1 MSEWTPAADPAA
13 QARYQVRFDLGVPGV
28 ARIGRAADVLVW
40 ADQVTTDVAGA
51 ASSPGAVDPV
61 PAEALSAAPDAV
73 VVAAALHDANAAA
86 VWILAEQE
94 RLGRRVY
101 VAVVAAGRADGGFA
115 ADDVLAAGA
124 VVDALMALGI
134 DDTSPEAAVAA
145 SAFGGLRRAVAHL
158 ATASVSGREA
168 VSTGADPAALR
179 RDAIGDASA
188 AVRVIRAR

>member
-13 QARYQVRFDLGVPGV
+13 QARYQVRFDIGVPGAARV
-28 ARIGRAADVLVW
+28 ARAADVLVW
-40 ADQVTTDVAGA
+40 ADQVVTDGAGGPSRA
-51 ASSPGAVDPV
+51 EATVRV
-61 PAEALSAAPDAV
+61 PAEALAASPDAA
-73 VVAAALHDANAAA
+73 VVAAALHDANAVA

-94 RLGRRVY
+94 RLGRRAY
-101 VAVVAAGRADGGFA
+101 VAVIAAGRADDGFA

-124 VVDALMALGI
+124 VVDALVALGI

-145 SAFGGLRRAVAHL
+145 SAFAGLRRAVAHL

-168 VSTGADPAALR
+168 VSNGADPAGLR